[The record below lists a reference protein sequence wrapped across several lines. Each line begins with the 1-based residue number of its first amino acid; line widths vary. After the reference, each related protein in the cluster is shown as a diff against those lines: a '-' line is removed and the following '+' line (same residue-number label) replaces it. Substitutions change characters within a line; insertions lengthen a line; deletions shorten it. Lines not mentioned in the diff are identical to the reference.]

1 MRFLKLLTIE
11 NISKSFLQYVTL
23 MIGLNSPTK
32 AVLQNYGSKYTPVLQ
47 NSPNDRN
54 KKSYQE
60 LYF

>member
-1 MRFLKLLTIE
+1 
-11 NISKSFLQYVTL
+11 

-32 AVLQNYGSKYTPVLQ
+32 AVLQNYDSEYTPVLQ
-47 NSPNDRN
+47 NSPNERN